1 MHCSSLFVAQ
11 KRELEEIGPWIYYQL
26 PLIANL
32 WPGQIKNRSSGIRGD
47 KPGDIVP
54 HTEILLEPNLVG
66 KRAEKIAW
74 GRSHH
79 IIICCA
85 FIRRESSRKRC

>member
-32 WPGQIKNRSSGIRGD
+32 WPGQIKNRSSGIG
-47 KPGDIVP
+47 GQEIP
-54 HTEILLEPNLVG
+54 HTESLVS
-66 KRAEKIAW
+66 KRAEKIAR

-79 IIICCA
+79 IICCA
-85 FIRRESSRKRC
+85 FIRCESSRKRC